1 MERNNNV
8 FAELRILF
16 DSIGVACAT
25 DAALSEYCTF
35 RIGGTAA
42 LMVFPANIGQLTAV
56 LNGLRGKD
64 MRWTVIGYGSNLLFD
79 DAGYDGVVV
88 VTTGMRRVSVADGRL
103 FAECGAS
110 CSAMALAAERAGLSG
125 LEFAYGIPGTCGGAV
140 FMNAGA
146 YGSEMSE
153 LAPVVSCFDMRTGET
168 LELCGDALR
177 MSYRHSVFMEDS
189 KLVVLGATLSLT
201 SGNAR
206 DIRAAMEQNRA
217 SRREKQPLEY
227 PSAGSVFKRHEGYFM
242 GKLIEECELK
252 GCRIGG
258 AQVSEKHAGFIV
270 NRGEASS
277 ADVLMLISHIQKVIS
292 EKYGFVP
299 ECEIRY
305 IH

>member
-1 MERNNNV
+1 MSRNNNTII
-8 FAELRILF
+8 ELRTLF
-16 DSIGVACAT
+16 DNLGVVCAT
-25 DAALSEYCTF
+25 GEALSEHCTF
-35 RIGGTAA
+35 RIGGAAA
-42 LMVFPANIGQLTAV
+42 LMLFPSDTEQLTTV
-56 LNGLRGKD
+56 LRGLRGTD
-64 MRWTVIGYGSNLLFD
+64 VRRMVMGYGSNLLFD
-79 DAGYDGVVV
+79 DAGYDGVIV

-103 FAECGAS
+103 RAECGAS

-146 YGSEMSE
+146 YGSEMSA
-153 LAPVVSCFDMRTGET
+153 LGPVVSCFDMRTGET
-168 LELCGDALR
+168 LELCGDALE
-177 MSYRHSVFMEDS
+177 MSYRHSVFMENPG
-189 KLVVLGATLSLT
+189 LVVLGATLSLT
-201 SGNAR
+201 PGNAR

-227 PSAGSVFKRHEGYFM
+227 PSAGSVFKRREGYFM

-277 ADVLMLISHIQKVIS
+277 ADVLALVSHIQNVIA

-305 IH
+305 IR